1 MPGTR
6 AGESRC
12 EGDTESMNDRARQ
25 ILEYLQRFSREHG
38 YPPTIREIGSAF
50 GIASTN
56 GVRYYLAMLER
67 AGHVQRSS
75 KLSRGIELKS
85 SAPQPLLGIP
95 VLGRVAAGQPILA
108 EENFEGRVA
117 TEEMFG
123 DTAGLF
129 ALRVRGDSMID
140 AGIHEGDYVVVRQQ
154 DRANAGQIVV
164 ALLEDEATVKYY
176 QPRRERV
183 ELVAANSKYKPIVV
197 ERGTDFRILGIVKGV
212 LRVM

>member
-1 MPGTR
+1 
-6 AGESRC
+6 
-12 EGDTESMNDRARQ
+12 MNDRAMK
-25 ILEYLQRFSREHG
+25 ILEYLQRFSRDHG

-56 GVRYYLAMLER
+56 GVRYYLQMLER
-67 AGHVQRSS
+67 GGHVTRSS
-75 KLSRGIELKS
+75 KLSRGIELKAS
-85 SAPQPLLGIP
+85 LPRRALGIP

-108 EENFEGRVA
+108 EENFEGRVD

-140 AGIHEGDYVVVRQQ
+140 AGIHDRDYVVVRQQ
-154 DRANAGQIVV
+154 DRANAGQIIV

-176 QPRRERV
+176 QPKRERI
-183 ELVAANSKYKPIVV
+183 ELVAANERYKPIAV
-197 ERGTDFRILGIVKGV
+197 ERGADFRILGVVKGV
-212 LRVM
+212 MRVI